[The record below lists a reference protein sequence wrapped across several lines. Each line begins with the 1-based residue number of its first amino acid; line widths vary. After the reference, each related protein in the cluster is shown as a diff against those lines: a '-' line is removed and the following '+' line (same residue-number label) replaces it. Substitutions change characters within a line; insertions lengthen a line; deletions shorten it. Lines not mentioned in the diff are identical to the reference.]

1 MINVKFLVRNPR
13 EGSNAVVCRVKNGR
27 KFDLTA
33 VTKETTPLGDWDQK
47 EGRLLE
53 AFSEVRNGKSV
64 TKNDAKTKLRILE
77 NRAVNDRLQVL
88 RRTIEDAYKESD
100 GNVNGA
106 WLKELIFPPLE
117 EEVLLYDISEYC
129 DVFLKA
135 RGNTIQK
142 RYKQKI
148 EAIQGIL
155 DRYKTHRKIKR
166 LTLPEIDGAFRNDF
180 EDYCS
185 KVEMFSKNY
194 FENNMKFIKTM
205 LYHAKAHGH
214 EINEGIKFIKGKVEK
229 TKFQYLTLEEINQIE
244 GTIFEMEHL
253 ENTKDWLVISCYVGQ
268 RISDFMRFDTSMI
281 RKEQVQD
288 KDKWFIEFT
297 QVKTEKKLILPL
309 HEKIINVL
317 KKRNWSFPSKMSE
330 QKYNLHLKEVCK
342 QAGIDELVE
351 GSLLPE
357 KEEDSGKNKT
367 KSRKIPG
374 FYPKYK
380 LITSHCGRRSFAT
393 NFYGKI
399 PTPLLK
405 AATGHASELMLL
417 RYIQKVELQD
427 SIALAQYL

>member
-1 MINVKFLVRNPR
+1 
-13 EGSNAVVCRVKNGR
+13 
-27 KFDLTA
+27 
-33 VTKETTPLGDWDQK
+33 
-47 EGRLLE
+47 
-53 AFSEVRNGKSV
+53 
-64 TKNDAKTKLRILE
+64 
-77 NRAVNDRLQVL
+77 
-88 RRTIEDAYKESD
+88 
-100 GNVNGA
+100 
-106 WLKELIFPPLE
+106 
-117 EEVLLYDISEYC
+117 
-129 DVFLKA
+129 
-135 RGNTIQK
+135 
-142 RYKQKI
+142 
-148 EAIQGIL
+148 
-155 DRYKTHRKIKR
+155 
-166 LTLPEIDGAFRNDF
+166 
-180 EDYCS
+180 
-185 KVEMFSKNY
+185 
-194 FENNMKFIKTM
+194 
-205 LYHAKAHGH
+205 
-214 EINEGIKFIKGKVEK
+214 
-229 TKFQYLTLEEINQIE
+229 
-244 GTIFEMEHL
+244 MEHL

-317 KKRNWSFPSKMSE
+317 KKRNWSFPPKMSE

-357 KEEDSGKNKT
+357 KEVGSSKNKT